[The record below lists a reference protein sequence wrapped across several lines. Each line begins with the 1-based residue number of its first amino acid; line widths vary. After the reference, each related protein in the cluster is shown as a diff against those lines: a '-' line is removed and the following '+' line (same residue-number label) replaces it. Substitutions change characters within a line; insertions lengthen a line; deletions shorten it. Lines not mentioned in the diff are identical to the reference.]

1 MPPMTERLSYETD
14 YLRWLDDQMQHL
26 RAGSL
31 DQIDRE
37 HLLEELESMS
47 RSERRQLRNR
57 LIVLVMHLLKM
68 RYQPDRRSRSWSVTI
83 ITQRVDIDL
92 VLRDSPSLR
101 PTLADTLT
109 AVYPQA
115 RREAAQETGLP
126 LASFPEQCPFALTEV
141 LAEDY
146 WPEMGADQEL

>member
-1 MPPMTERLSYETD
+1 MPPMTERRSYETD

-37 HLLEELESMS
+37 HLLEELEAMS

-68 RYQPDRRSRSWSVTI
+68 R
-83 ITQRVDIDL
+83 
-92 VLRDSPSLR
+92 
-101 PTLADTLT
+101 
-109 AVYPQA
+109 
-115 RREAAQETGLP
+115 
-126 LASFPEQCPFALTEV
+126 
-141 LAEDY
+141 
-146 WPEMGADQEL
+146 

>member
-1 MPPMTERLSYETD
+1 MTEHLSYDTD

-37 HLLEELESMS
+37 HLLEELEAMS

-57 LIVLVMHLLKM
+57 LLVLVMHLLKR
-68 RYQPDRRSRSWSVTI
+68 RYQPQRRSRSWSVTV
-83 ITQRVDIDL
+83 ITQRVDIGL
-92 VLRDSPSLR
+92 LLRDSPSLR

-126 LASFPEQCPFALTEV
+126 LTSFPAQCPFALADV
-141 LAEDY
+141 LGEDY
-146 WPEMGADQEL
+146 WPETGADQE